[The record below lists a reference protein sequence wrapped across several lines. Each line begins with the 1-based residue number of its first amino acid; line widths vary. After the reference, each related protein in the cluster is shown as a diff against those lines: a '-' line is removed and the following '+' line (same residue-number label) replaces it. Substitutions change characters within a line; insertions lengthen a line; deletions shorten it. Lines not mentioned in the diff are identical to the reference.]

1 MDPVNIEV
9 MPAGQHRGVVTK
21 SHDKPR
27 EKEGAA
33 GSRNMNRWIAG
44 ALIGGGTALV
54 SGVAAVSAATMLR
67 YHKHVYMQDAERLV
81 AQGDPE
87 NSIFV
92 GLGQR
97 RTAAVQIPGVDPLLS
112 RAQEQTRRNGENE
125 QELNLCESG
134 LELDFDF
141 CNNILRFSSERL
153 NRFFMSYI
161 DACLFE
167 RLSMFR
173 VALPSGDVDC
183 FDATIWGT
191 GLLWCSW
198 NAAGLLHRHF
208 QTPSWTR
215 ENSQLRFESFVLGA
229 WTGAVCL
236 LFVPRM
242 LAKP

>member
-1 MDPVNIEV
+1 MY
-9 MPAGQHRGVVTK
+9 
-21 SHDKPR
+21 
-27 EKEGAA
+27 
-33 GSRNMNRWIAG
+33 RWIAA
-44 ALIGGGTALV
+44 ALFGGTAIY
-54 SGVAAVSAATMLR
+54 GGAVLKYYTHLP
-67 YHKHVYMQDAERLV
+67 MQDTERHV

-87 NSIFV
+87 NSTFV

-125 QELNLCESG
+125 QEPNLCESG

-153 NRFFMSYI
+153 SQFFMSYI
-161 DACLFE
+161 DACLYE

-183 FDATIWGT
+183 FDAAMWGA

-198 NAAGLLHRHF
+198 KTARLLDRHF

-215 ENSQLRFESFVLGA
+215 ENAQVRFEGFVLGA
-229 WTGAVCL
+229 CTGAVCL
-236 LFVPRM
+236 FCVPRM
-242 LAKP
+242 LANS

>member
-1 MDPVNIEV
+1 MD
-9 MPAGQHRGVVTK
+9 
-21 SHDKPR
+21 
-27 EKEGAA
+27 
-33 GSRNMNRWIAG
+33 RWIAG

-161 DACLFE
+161 DAFLYE

-183 FDATIWGT
+183 FDAAIWGA

-229 WTGAVCL
+229 WTGAVCV

>member
-33 GSRNMNRWIAG
+33 GSRNMDRWIAG

-67 YHKHVYMQDAERLV
+67 YHKHVYMQDAERLA

-87 NSIFV
+87 NN
-92 GLGQR
+92 
-97 RTAAVQIPGVDPLLS
+97 
-112 RAQEQTRRNGENE
+112 QEQTRRNGENE
-125 QELNLCESG
+125 QEPNLCESG

-161 DACLFE
+161 DACLYE